1 VQGAVGFN
9 NQRGDAVNVIST
21 AFEGPEAPTPVWER
35 PETIDAVKYLF
46 VALAIVLLAL
56 LVVRPIVNRLTYVA
70 PPPPQLD
77 QIKEMLIANG
87 IPLPEALGGDSMAG
101 GMAGGAA
108 AVDGVSVEGG
118 ADMLEM
124 REGESLEEFKA
135 RVKPKPKK
143 KSGISA
149 EMLDT
154 ANSYDDKVMVVRMMV
169 SQDSKRVA
177 IVLRNLINRD
187 LA

>member
-1 VQGAVGFN
+1 
-9 NQRGDAVNVIST
+9 
-21 AFEGPEAPTPVWER
+21 
-35 PETIDAVKYLF
+35 
-46 VALAIVLLAL
+46 
-56 LVVRPIVNRLTYVA
+56 
-70 PPPPQLD
+70 
-77 QIKEMLIANG
+77 
-87 IPLPEALGGDSMAG
+87 MAG
-101 GMAGGAA
+101 GLAGGAA
-108 AVDGVSVEGG
+108 AVDGVTVAGG

-135 RVKPKPKK
+135 RVKPKK